1 MANFHILESLAIDV
15 GSHHLHDRMRVF
27 FQSEVA
33 YEEEFVEDLRDQCF
47 KVRVD
52 MERRSLMIIELEGLG
67 VALDCIDRL
76 RAMQK
81 SDTKKLV
88 SLRRMLLEARVE
100 AHERQLVCDSM
111 DDND

>member
-1 MANFHILESLAIDV
+1 MKEVLQE
-15 GSHHLHDRMRVF
+15 GKKQMVF
-27 FQSEVA
+27 FFADEELRCTSSSADMVA
-33 YEEEFVEDLRDQCF
+33 YEEEFVEDLLDQCF

-88 SLRRMLLEARVE
+88 SLRRMLLEARDE